1 MILHALES
9 VLKSVPPSHSQL
21 GLNNFVLIK
30 TCLDSI
36 LNDSES
42 ARDLIIFI
50 FIHSSNTWIKNKFNQ
65 NEYFKPLFVLKV
77 YIVKRTVF

>member
-1 MILHALES
+1 MILNALES

-36 LNDSES
+36 LKS